1 MGLFT
6 IYEEGRWLEVER
18 GMPRAHLLRD
28 ISSPSPSLLW
38 RKEPGGVGMQRWQ
51 GESEPSETPYL
62 SLSAAQ
68 PEKKMGQRMKRRC
81 NEGSFLKTCGV

>member
-38 RKEPGGVGMQRWQ
+38 RKEPGGVRMWRWRGSQ
-51 GESEPSETPYL
+51 SPLRPPT
-62 SLSAAQ
+62 SLFLQ
-68 PEKKMGQRMKRRC
+68 LRQKRRW
-81 NEGSFLKTCGV
+81 GKG